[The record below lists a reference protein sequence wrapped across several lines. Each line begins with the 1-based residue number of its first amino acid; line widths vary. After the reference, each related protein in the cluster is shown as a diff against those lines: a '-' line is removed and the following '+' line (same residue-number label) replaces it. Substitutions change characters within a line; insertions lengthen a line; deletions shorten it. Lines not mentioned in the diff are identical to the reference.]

1 MLAFIIALLIV
12 VIIGSIVYG
21 IYKLIV
27 GIIKLCRKSSTD
39 QSKRTYNKQSTT
51 KNTNSDYYQ
60 QRGRSRRFYENTYD
74 DEDFE
79 DTFAEDLFE
88 DTLDADI
95 IGNYDSNTF
104 TQPENIF
111 FNWVRQQHP
120 NSQIDKDKLVRA
132 RLERFNLSE
141 DEAELIFGNNWRNKL
156 GQDHHLLFYSVEGL
170 KSKLMETGFEQ
181 MFMDNPEPLFRD
193 KVSHIIDKVIQMIDT
208 VYNENP
214 EYAKSFETYAEE
226 SNPGAA
232 RTAKKAWEFFKKH
245 KKTDGFDPS
254 ENILDTSEAYKIFDL
269 AVSATVEQVKKK
281 YRELVLKWH
290 PDRYKGDKT
299 VAEKMM
305 MKINQA
311 YETIMAAA

>member
-21 IYKLIV
+21 IYKIIA
-27 GIIKLCRKSSTD
+27 GIIKLCRKSPTD
-39 QSKRTYNKQSTT
+39 HSKRTYEEREKIFSRRKQSTT
-51 KNTNSDYYQ
+51 KNRNNEYY
-60 QRGRSRRFYENTYD
+60 RRRENKNPL
-74 DEDFE
+74 DEDYWNRQWNELDEDVFDDIYDYSTDDIFDDIFE
-79 DTFAEDLFE
+79 NVEGF
-88 DTLDADI
+88 
-95 IGNYDSNTF
+95 
-104 TQPENIF
+104 
-111 FNWVRQQHP
+111 
-120 NSQIDKDKLVRA
+120 SQIDNDKLVRA
-132 RLERFNLSE
+132 RLERFHLSE
-141 DEAELIFGNNWRNKL
+141 DEAELIFGKKWRNKL
-156 GQDHHLLFYSVEGL
+156 SQGNFDLFYQITKMKLDLLGL
-170 KSKLMETGFEQ
+170 NKSFGK
-181 MFMDNPEPLFRD
+181 

>member
-21 IYKLIV
+21 IYKIIV

-39 QSKRTYNKQSTT
+39 QSKRTYEEREKIFSRRKQSTT
-51 KNTNSDYYQ
+51 KNRNNEYY
-60 QRGRSRRFYENTYD
+60 RRQENKNPF
-74 DEDFE
+74 DEDYWNRQWNELDEDVFDDIYDYSTDDIFDDIFE
-79 DTFAEDLFE
+79 NVEGF
-88 DTLDADI
+88 
-95 IGNYDSNTF
+95 
-104 TQPENIF
+104 
-111 FNWVRQQHP
+111 
-120 NSQIDKDKLVRA
+120 SQIDNDKLVRA
-132 RLERFNLSE
+132 RLERFHLSE
-141 DEAELIFGNNWRNKL
+141 DEAELIFGKKWRNKL
-156 GQDHHLLFYSVEGL
+156 SQGNFDLFYQITKMKLDLLGL
-170 KSKLMETGFEQ
+170 NKSFGK
-181 MFMDNPEPLFRD
+181 

>member
-39 QSKRTYNKQSTT
+39 QSKRTYEEREKIFSRRKQSTT
-51 KNTNSDYYQ
+51 KNRNNEYYRRQENKNPLDEDYWNRQ
-60 QRGRSRRFYENTYD
+60 WNED
-74 DEDFE
+74 DEDVFDDIYDYSTDDIFDDIFE
-79 DTFAEDLFE
+79 NVEGF
-88 DTLDADI
+88 
-95 IGNYDSNTF
+95 
-104 TQPENIF
+104 
-111 FNWVRQQHP
+111 
-120 NSQIDKDKLVRA
+120 SQIDNDKLVRA
-132 RLERFNLSE
+132 RLERFHLSE
-141 DEAELIFGNNWRNKL
+141 DEAELIFGKKWRNKL
-156 GQDHHLLFYSVEGL
+156 SQGNFDLFYQITKMKLDLLGL
-170 KSKLMETGFEQ
+170 NKSFGK
-181 MFMDNPEPLFRD
+181 

-214 EYAKSFETYAEE
+214 EYAKSFEKYAEE
-226 SNPGAA
+226 FNPGAA

-269 AVSATVEQVKKK
+269 AITATVEQVKKK

>member
-12 VIIGSIVYG
+12 VIIGSIIYG
-21 IYKLIV
+21 IYKIIA
-27 GIIKLCRKSSTD
+27 GIIKLCRKSPTD
-39 QSKRTYNKQSTT
+39 HSKRTYEEREKIFSRRKQSTT
-51 KNTNSDYYQ
+51 KNCNNEYY
-60 QRGRSRRFYENTYD
+60 RRRENKNPL
-74 DEDFE
+74 DEDYWNRQWNELDEDVFDDIYDYSTDDIFDDIFE
-79 DTFAEDLFE
+79 NVEGF
-88 DTLDADI
+88 
-95 IGNYDSNTF
+95 
-104 TQPENIF
+104 
-111 FNWVRQQHP
+111 
-120 NSQIDKDKLVRA
+120 SQIDNDKLVRA
-132 RLERFNLSE
+132 RLERFHLSE
-141 DEAELIFGNNWRNKL
+141 DEAELIFGKKWRNKL
-156 GQDHHLLFYSVEGL
+156 SQGNFDLFYQITKMKLDLLGL
-170 KSKLMETGFEQ
+170 NKSFGK
-181 MFMDNPEPLFRD
+181 

>member
-21 IYKLIV
+21 IYKIIA
-27 GIIKLCRKSSTD
+27 GIIKLCRKSPTD
-39 QSKRTYNKQSTT
+39 HSKRTYEEREKIFSRRKQSTT
-51 KNTNSDYYQ
+51 KNRNNEYYRRRENKNPLDEDYWNRQ
-60 QRGRSRRFYENTYD
+60 WNED
-74 DEDFE
+74 DEDVFDDIYDYSTDDIFDDIFE
-79 DTFAEDLFE
+79 NVEGF
-88 DTLDADI
+88 
-95 IGNYDSNTF
+95 
-104 TQPENIF
+104 
-111 FNWVRQQHP
+111 
-120 NSQIDKDKLVRA
+120 SQIDNDKLVRA
-132 RLERFNLSE
+132 RLERFHLSE
-141 DEAELIFGNNWRNKL
+141 DEAELIFGKKWRNKL
-156 GQDHHLLFYSVEGL
+156 SQGNFDLFYQITKMKLDLLGL
-170 KSKLMETGFEQ
+170 NKSFGK
-181 MFMDNPEPLFRD
+181 

>member
-12 VIIGSIVYG
+12 VIIGSIIYG
-21 IYKLIV
+21 IYKIIA
-27 GIIKLCRKSSTD
+27 GIIKLCRKSPTD
-39 QSKRTYNKQSTT
+39 HSKRTYEEREKIFSRRKQSTT
-51 KNTNSDYYQ
+51 KNRNNEYYRRRENKNPLDEDYWNRQ
-60 QRGRSRRFYENTYD
+60 WNED
-74 DEDFE
+74 DEDVFDDIYDYSTDDIFDDIFE
-79 DTFAEDLFE
+79 NVEGF
-88 DTLDADI
+88 
-95 IGNYDSNTF
+95 
-104 TQPENIF
+104 
-111 FNWVRQQHP
+111 
-120 NSQIDKDKLVRA
+120 SQIDNDKLVRA
-132 RLERFNLSE
+132 RLERFHLSE
-141 DEAELIFGNNWRNKL
+141 DEAELIFGKKWRNKL
-156 GQDHHLLFYSVEGL
+156 SQGNFDLFYQITKMRLDLLGL
-170 KSKLMETGFEQ
+170 NKSFGK
-181 MFMDNPEPLFRD
+181 